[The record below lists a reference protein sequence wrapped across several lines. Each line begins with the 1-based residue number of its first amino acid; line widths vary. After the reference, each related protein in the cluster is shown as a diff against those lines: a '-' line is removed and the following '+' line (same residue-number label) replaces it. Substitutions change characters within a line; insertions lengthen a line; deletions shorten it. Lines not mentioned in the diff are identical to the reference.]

1 VKLEYKPQFF
11 DDLDDIAE
19 YIKSNFSG
27 EFAQSVVQDIYN
39 ECRALADTPNRGR
52 VYSRNTYFKYLIIK
66 KKNILFFHINDD
78 AITLHRIFDSRRD
91 YAAAVASLNV

>member
-1 VKLEYKPQFF
+1 MTLRQIYVGPDSGLLNVKLEYKPQFF

-27 EFAQSVVQDIYN
+27 ELAQSVVQDIYN
-39 ECRALADTPNRGR
+39 ECRALADTPNRGI

-66 KKNILFFHINDD
+66 KNIRIYIHPKINP
-78 AITLHRIFDSRRD
+78 
-91 YAAAVASLNV
+91 